1 MVSKIT
7 AGDTL
12 DGNYGVIGLCFSR
25 TEEGKSNFI
34 VDWFG
39 WFAPVWGSMMMSR
52 VPRGKRGTDNKH
64 IRLILKF

>member
-12 DGNYGVIGLCFSR
+12 DGNYGVIALESEEV
-25 TEEGKSNFI
+25 EEGKSNFI

-39 WFAPVWGSMMMSR
+39 AYMMSR
-52 VPRGKRGTDNKH
+52 VPSGRKG
-64 IRLILKF
+64 

>member
-12 DGNYGVIGLCFSR
+12 DGNYGVIALESEEE
-25 TEEGKSNFI
+25 EEGKSNFI

-39 WFAPVWGSMMMSR
+39 SR
-52 VPRGKRGTDNKH
+52 SSLHDEQGTQWEK
-64 IRLILKF
+64 RLISINHFVLIQKPLI